1 MINLFYHIITIMACI
16 NRIMKD
22 IEIFRMNNDSNI
34 IAGPINDSNIK
45 KWSATIIGQIGSP
58 YEGGKFN
65 LNIEI
70 PTDYPFKPPKISFAT
85 KIYHPNISSDG
96 SICLDILKGQ
106 WSPALNIYKTLLSI
120 SSLLTDPNPNDPL
133 DAFVASE
140 YKYNKEL
147 FIKNAKDF
155 TQKYAK

>member
-1 MINLFYHIITIMACI
+1 
-16 NRIMKD
+16 
-22 IEIFRMNNDSNI
+22 MNNDHNI
-34 IAGPINDSNIK
+34 TASPINDSNIK
-45 KWSATIIGQIGSP
+45 KWSATIIGPSGSP
-58 YEGGKFN
+58 YEGGKFK

-70 PTDYPFKPPKISFAT
+70 PNDYPFKPPKISFIT
-85 KIYHPNISSDG
+85 KIHHPNISSDG

-106 WSPALNIYKTLLSI
+106 WSPTLNIYKTLLSI